1 MLLPAGAAI
10 LQIMNHLAAPRTT
23 GRRAFLRFT
32 ALALLTAGCFH
43 PYGKVSEFQ
52 SAKIPGTRFH
62 TVTVIAG
69 ESDHSSI
76 LIAARVRDSLQ
87 SSKIVN
93 VVNRSGRF
101 VDEAGALREICPDSS
116 GTTAVSDSTR
126 AMIANDSTG
135 TLAAMA
141 PVDGIVIVWWN
152 RISLRDCRT
161 QTTAYD
167 ATGAAQIGIDDLTR
181 QLVRYLKTDG
191 RR

>member
-1 MLLPAGAAI
+1 MSDVAELHTGGRARLAHIAMAAA
-10 LQIMNHLAAPRTT
+10 LAA
-23 GRRAFLRFT
+23 A
-32 ALALLTAGCFH
+32 CFH

-52 SAKIPGTRFH
+52 SAKIPGSRFH

-69 ESDHSSI
+69 DADHSSI

-87 SSKIVN
+87 SSKVVN
-93 VVNRSGRF
+93 VVNRSGRW

-116 GTTAVSDSTR
+116 SAGALTDSSR
-126 AMIANDSTG
+126 AAIANDSTG
-135 TLAAMA
+135 ILATLA
-141 PVDGIVIVWWN
+141 PVDGVVIVWWN
-152 RISLRDCRT
+152 RVSLRDCRT